1 MVWMPDLEVN
11 LCPMKLQL
19 DVDYI
24 LRVLSLIFDSAS
36 KYGKQDTNVNQTI
49 MYVNEDLSYTT
60 RGSMNFCLTYIENF
74 CIHPV
79 EVQLEINIKSDDEV
93 FDEEEGVSTS
103 LTLHTISQ
111 STNSGMYQHSY
122 SRLLAKQIDSQVSL
136 PMSYDY
142 FEQNIWRGLV
152 LG

>member
-1 MVWMPDLEVN
+1 
-11 LCPMKLQL
+11 MKLRV

-36 KYGKQDTNVNQTI
+36 KYGKQDTNANQSI
-49 MYVNEDLSYTT
+49 MYVNEDLSYIT

-79 EVQLEINIKSDDEV
+79 EVQLEINIKSDDED
-93 FDEEEGVSTS
+93 FDEGEGISTS

-111 STNSGMYQHSY
+111 SSNSGMYQHSHSEVY
-122 SRLLAKQIDSQVSL
+122 FLTILFPGFSL
-136 PMSYDY
+136 MSLITLNRIFGGD
-142 FEQNIWRGLV
+142 
-152 LG
+152 